1 MKKLF
6 SLIRASMTEGM
17 NLFKISTKKKNF
29 FTQVLLPILLILMLM
44 GVMYSYSELIMEELH
59 KVNMEFVL
67 LTLFVILTSVMAL
80 IEGVYKSGSLL
91 FNCKD
96 DNLLLSLPI
105 KKSTVLFIR
114 VFKFYAF
121 ELLYNSVFLAPAMI
135 VYARYVHPDAMFYVV
150 SIIGLLV
157 FPIVPI
163 LISCLIGTVIAF
175 ISSKFKGKNYV
186 QTIFIFAFLLGVI
199 YFSYNSEDLFSN
211 IAKNASSIN
220 DFITKL
226 YYPAGVYIEL
236 VTSFNVAKLLE
247 FIFVHLGIFIITII
261 LIGKLY
267 FSVNSSVKSI
277 KVSKTKKEYK
287 IKTSTPT
294 KAIIKKEFNRFLN
307 SPVFITNAGFGPV
320 LFIAACILAS
330 VKLDSLTEM
339 MSKVG
344 GITVLNQFKSYS
356 AIVMFGFICFT
367 SFMTSITSSMI
378 SLEGKSFSI
387 LKSLPITPY
396 KIVQAKVLTAIL
408 IILPCILI
416 GDIIIFVRFGFD
428 LWSIILILIASVLF
442 PLVAETFGIIVNLKY
457 PKMDA
462 QNDTEIVKQSMSS
475 TISVCGGMVII
486 GITAF
491 LLYRAWDAKIPI
503 NLIMLIFTGVYVLI
517 YLGLMALL
525 HKICDKSFDDISV

>member
-67 LTLFVILTSVMAL
+67 LTLFVILTSLMAL

-157 FPIVPI
+157 FPIIPI
-163 LISCLIGTVIAF
+163 LISCLIGTVITF

-186 QTIFIFAFLLGVI
+186 QTIFIFVFLLGVI
-199 YFSYNSEDLFSN
+199 YYSYNSEDLFSN

-236 VTSFNVAKLLE
+236 ITSFNVVKLLE

-267 FSVNSSVKSI
+267 FKVNSSVKAI

-287 IKTSTPT
+287 IKTATPM

-307 SPVFITNAGFGPV
+307 SPVFITNAGFGPI
-320 LFIAACILAS
+320 LFIAGCILAS
-330 VKLDSLTEM
+330 VKLD
-339 MSKVG
+339 
-344 GITVLNQFKSYS
+344 QFKSYS

-378 SLEGKSFSI
+378 SLEGKSFGI

-428 LWSIILILIASVLF
+428 LWSILLILIATILF
-442 PLVAETFGIIVNLKY
+442 PLVAETFGIIINLKY

-475 TISVCGGMVII
+475 MISVFSGMAIF

-491 LLYRAWDAKIPI
+491 LLYKAWDAKIPI

-517 YLGLMALL
+517 YLGLMVLL
-525 HKICDKSFDDISV
+525 HKICDKSFDNISI